1 MLVTSA
7 VIPPAALVQT
17 VTGEV
22 RFARARPWR
31 GPPDAVLFDRDGT
44 LVHDVPYNGDPDL
57 VRPVPHARE
66 VLDRLREEGVRVAV
80 VTNQSGIGSGRLT
93 PEQVT
98 AVNDR
103 LEELLGPF
111 DGVFVCPHD
120 RDAGC
125 DCRKPAPGLV
135 TEACRR
141 LGLRPDR
148 CVLIGDIGSD
158 VEAARAAGAHGVL
171 VPTAET
177 RVDEI
182 VSAERVARDLVEAT
196 DAVLAGRW

>member
-1 MLVTSA
+1 
-7 VIPPAALVQT
+7 
-17 VTGEV
+17 
-22 RFARARPWR
+22 
-31 GPPDAVLFDRDGT
+31 
-44 LVHDVPYNGDPDL
+44 
-57 VRPVPHARE
+57 
-66 VLDRLREEGVRVAV
+66 
-80 VTNQSGIGSGRLT
+80 LT